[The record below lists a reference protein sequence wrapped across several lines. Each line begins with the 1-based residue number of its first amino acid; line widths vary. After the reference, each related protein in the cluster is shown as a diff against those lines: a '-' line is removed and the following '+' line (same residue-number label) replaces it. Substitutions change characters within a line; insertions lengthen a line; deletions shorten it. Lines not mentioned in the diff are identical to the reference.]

1 MISNYLSKES
11 SSPITKHPAGSLR
24 ELSSLSFPLIIS
36 TLSAS
41 LLGWCDR
48 YFLSLYSI
56 DAWKASTAA
65 TNLTFFFQVALIMI
79 AFVSQGFVG
88 HYKGAKQ
95 EKMIGPFIWQ
105 MIYFSFLSML
115 ITYPLSL
122 VSELY
127 LKGIELEHGALLY
140 LRYLSAVNF
149 LYPLG
154 ATLAA
159 FYLGRGKTRVIF
171 ISNLLIQGT
180 NILLDY
186 LLIFGVKG
194 FIAPL
199 GIKGAALATIIS
211 QGLYCSILFSLFLNK
226 KYINRYSTNERT
238 LSLPLLW
245 EGLKTGI
252 PRALGRCMVVGAW
265 IFASYFLIHKGGDYF
280 LVYSFGVT
288 VMGFLLFITDGMGQA
303 LITLTSYSLGASM
316 DQIFHKIFRTS
327 LWFLVIAIVILGI
340 PLLLMQE
347 TIIYFLIKPPIA
359 PNTLSLLK
367 ECCVWI
373 WIGCFASGI
382 NRIGVGFLTAS
393 RDTIFYAS
401 CVTALWITLCI
412 PVYVGIELLS
422 WTPTKLF
429 MLDSI
434 NTSLTGGIFIYRF
447 LRSPYRKLAA
457 KQVPTSS

>member
-1 MISNYLSKES
+1 MISNQPSRDS
-11 SSPITKHPAGSLR
+11 SHRITKYPIGSLR
-24 ELSSLSFPLIIS
+24 ELSFLSLPLMIS

-65 TNLTFFFQVALIMI
+65 TNLTFFFQIVLIMI
-79 AFVSQGFVG
+79 AFVTQGFIG

-115 ITYPLSL
+115 ITYPLSF

-127 LKGIELEHGALLY
+127 LKGIKPEYEAILY
-140 LRYLSAVNF
+140 FRYLSAANF

-159 FYLGRGKTRVIF
+159 FYLGRGKTRVVF
-171 ISNLLIQGT
+171 ISNIMIQGT

-186 LLIFGVKG
+186 LLIFGIKDL
-194 FIAPL
+194 ISPM
-199 GIKGAALATIIS
+199 GIKGAALATITS
-211 QGLYCSILFSLFLNK
+211 QTLYCLILFTLFLRK
-226 KYINRYSTNERT
+226 KYVSLYSTNNRAFN
-238 LSLPLLW
+238 LPLLR

-288 VMGFLLFITDGMGQA
+288 LLGFFSFIVDGMGQA
-303 LITLTSYSLGASM
+303 LITLTSYSLGRNM
-316 DQIFHKIFRTS
+316 DQIFQKILRTS
-327 LWFLVIAIVILGI
+327 LWFLAIVLVILGI
-340 PLLLMQE
+340 PLLFMQE
-347 TIIYFLIKPPIA
+347 TIIYLMIKTPLS
-359 PNTLSLLK
+359 PNTLLLLK
-367 ECCVWI
+367 DCCVWI

-382 NRIGVGFLTAS
+382 NRIGIGFLTAS

-401 CVTALWITLCI
+401 CVTALWMTLCV
-412 PVYVGIELLS
+412 PVYIGIELLS
-422 WTPTKLF
+422 WTPNKLF
-429 MLDSI
+429 MFDSI
-434 NTSLTGGIFIYRF
+434 NTLLTGGIFIYRF
-447 LRSPYRKLAA
+447 LKSPYRKLSSQ
-457 KQVPTSS
+457 KIITSS

>member
-1 MISNYLSKES
+1 MISNQLSKDS
-11 SSPITKHPAGSLR
+11 KGRITKYPAGSLR

-41 LLGWCDR
+41 FLGWCDR

-65 TNLTFFFQVALIMI
+65 TNLTFFFQITLIMI
-79 AFVSQGFVG
+79 AFVTQGFIG

-105 MIYFSFLSML
+105 MIYFSLLSML

-122 VSELY
+122 LSELY
-127 LKGIELEHGALLY
+127 LRGIELESGALIY
-140 LRYLSAVNF
+140 LRYLSIANF

-159 FYLGRGKTRVIF
+159 FYLGRGKTRVVF
-171 ISNLLIQGT
+171 ISNLLIQGI

-186 LLIFGVKG
+186 FLIFGIKG
-194 FIAPL
+194 FILPM
-199 GIKGAALATIIS
+199 GIKGAAIATIIS
-211 QGLYCSILFSLFLNK
+211 QSLYCLILFILFLNK
-226 KYINRYSTNERT
+226 KHIERYAINNRGLNF
-238 LSLPLLW
+238 PLLW

-252 PRALGRCMVVGAW
+252 PRAFGRCMVVGAW
-265 IFASYFLIHKGGDYF
+265 VFASYFLIHKGGDYF

-288 VMGFLLFITDGMGQA
+288 VFGFLSFITDGMGQA
-303 LITLTSYSLGASM
+303 LITLTSYSLGANL
-316 DQIFHKIFRTS
+316 DQIFHKILKTSFR
-327 LWFLVIAIVILGI
+327 FLIIVLVILGI
-340 PLLLMQE
+340 PLLFMQE
-347 TIIYFLIKPPIA
+347 TIIYFMIKTPLEPS
-359 PNTLSLLK
+359 TLSLLK

-401 CVTALWITLCI
+401 CVTALWVTLCI

-434 NTSLTGGIFIYRF
+434 NTSITGGIFIYRF
-447 LRSPYRKLAA
+447 LSSPYRKL
-457 KQVPTSS
+457 SSQKFSPS

>member
-1 MISNYLSKES
+1 MILNHQGKDS
-11 SSPITKHPAGSLR
+11 SQRITKYPIGSLR

-41 LLGWCDR
+41 FLGWCDR
-48 YFLSLYSI
+48 YFLSLYSV

-65 TNLTFFFQVALIMI
+65 TNLTFFFQIVLIMI
-79 AFVSQGFVG
+79 AFVTQGFIG

-115 ITYPLSL
+115 ITYPLSIF
-122 VSELY
+122 SEFY
-127 LKGIELEHGALLY
+127 LKGIELEQGAILY
-140 LRYLSAVNF
+140 LRYLSVANF

-159 FYLGRGKTRVIF
+159 FYLGRGKTRVVF
-171 ISNLLIQGT
+171 LSNVLIQGT

-194 FIAPL
+194 FIAPM
-199 GIKGAALATIIS
+199 GIKGAAIATVTS
-211 QGLYCSILFSLFLNK
+211 QALYCIVLFTLFLNK
-226 KYINRYSTNERT
+226 KYKTRYSTDNRAFN
-238 LSLPLLW
+238 LPLLL

-265 IFASYFLIHKGGDYF
+265 VFASYFLIHKGGDYF

-288 VMGFLLFITDGMGQA
+288 VFGFLSFITDGMGQA

-316 DQIFHKIFRTS
+316 DQIFHKILRTS
-327 LWFLVIAIVILGI
+327 LWFLAIVLVILGI
-340 PLLLMQE
+340 PLLFMQE
-347 TIIYFLIKPPIA
+347 TIIYFMVKSPLTPS
-359 PNTLSLLK
+359 TVLLLK

-401 CVTALWITLCI
+401 CVTALWITLCV

-447 LRSPYRKLAA
+447 LKSPYRKLTTRKVTTA
-457 KQVPTSS
+457 